1 VEWGCESCPV
11 KQVNEYPKRMLEVV
25 IPRSHKVLGS
35 LVEVRTIDV
44 SDLEE
49 LTLESFRIFRKQ
61 NAVPSVAMP
70 YTVEPLL
77 GNLFLS
83 Q

>member
-1 VEWGCESCPV
+1 VEWGCESCPA
-11 KQVNEYPKRMLEVV
+11 KQVNDYPKKILEGV
-25 IPRSHKVLGS
+25 IPHSHKVLGS
-35 LVEVRTIDV
+35 LVEVRTIGV

-70 YTVEPLL
+70 YTVEPLW

-83 Q
+83 R